1 MADLWVLYAAI
12 RPPCKAPLCC
22 RVHGVRAVP
31 GPAAEFGAAVVGKGL
46 LDLGACVHHKGSVL
60 GHGLGDG
67 AALQQQDYLAG
78 ALLVALTWVIA
89 RTGSDLAVLAE
100 RKEDA

>member
-1 MADLWVLYAAI
+1 MRWIGGVLALAS
-12 RPPCKAPLCC
+12 CWPLYE
-22 RVHGVRAVP
+22 A
-31 GPAAEFGAAVVGKGL
+31 L
-46 LDLGACVHHKGSVL
+46 
-60 GHGLGDG
+60 

-78 ALLVALTWVIA
+78 ALLVALTWVVA